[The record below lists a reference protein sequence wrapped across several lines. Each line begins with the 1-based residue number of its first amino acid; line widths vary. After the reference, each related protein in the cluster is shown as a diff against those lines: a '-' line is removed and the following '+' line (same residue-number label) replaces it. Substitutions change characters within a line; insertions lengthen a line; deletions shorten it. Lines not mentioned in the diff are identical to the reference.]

1 MMKKKFRYLIAAIL
15 VFACCP
21 FAVACGE
28 TETPEIDYGTLT
40 IANITL
46 EADGTADINPIFTK
60 EDGKGEITYTFEG
73 DNISIADGKV
83 TALKPDT
90 TTTVTAKTAHHEVT
104 FTVTVKAVNYG
115 ALVIKSITL
124 EADGTADIKP
134 IFTKEEG
141 KGEITYTFESD
152 SISIADGKVTALK
165 PDTTTIVTAKT
176 AHHEVTFTVTVKAI
190 DYGTLTIV
198 APVIYANYPAKP
210 LDITFSKPDRAEEIT
225 YTVQTEYADTVKIEN
240 GKIYA
245 IGTGFSTNK
254 EVRVTAKTAHH
265 TATFAVQVSEF
276 NGANA
281 NGNSLNFETR
291 IKNFLADYENRGMTD
306 GGVLFVGDSFFDTGS
321 FWTNFYTTYARKN
334 AFSVGI
340 SSSTT
345 TDWDILADR
354 LVYPLAPE
362 SVVFHCATNNI
373 FDDGKNAAGATAD
386 IKKTLESF
394 HKNLPNAKIY
404 YFGIEPRNYT
414 HNGNAYAKECNTQIQ
429 SYANGKDW
437 LVYLD
442 SPAFCYNADGSL
454 KTSFFR
460 DTVHPKLE
468 NYSLYVD
475 ALAGA
480 GMTLKPSA
488 AAQNTT
494 IKDIVTTSS
503 QSIAKQD
510 VTNIV
515 YRGLSLRNEFVL
527 TGKLDVTVT
536 GNNPHIQFKFAND
549 YRFLVWDGENYSG
562 NGSIGLGWQDGGT
575 HFNDDDDLFPYT
587 QGTKITIP
595 FKLAIT
601 SKNVYFYFGKEKNGA
616 ITYTLDAVYKNV
628 SAFIDLTYGT
638 ESMNSKAYDL
648 VAKTKADDETEYT
661 ALVTGEELDFYE
673 AQGGADGL
681 YVTAP
686 SGSGYMRD
694 SLRSSSYLNT
704 ANDVIMK
711 GVLNGDAN
719 YSGITR
725 DWRVV
730 SGGKDSFSGDL
741 VMTYDLTLLSKDLQ
755 AITAPNDSDITSQNW
770 FHVATASVDNKLD
783 PWSDYHMLYWHNG
796 ANAAKIAGISALLPV
811 NERAGL
817 TAVNVKV
824 ALVRKGTNLYIAMKA
839 GEGTWVVGTGTV
851 GENDKL
857 TLFLS
862 FKHVNGKVSDFNFSQ
877 DASAVTA
884 ALTTI
889 GANA

>member
-1 MMKKKFRYLIAAIL
+1 M
-15 VFACCP
+15 
-21 FAVACGE
+21 
-28 TETPEIDYGTLT
+28 
-40 IANITL
+40 
-46 EADGTADINPIFTK
+46 
-60 EDGKGEITYTFEG
+60 
-73 DNISIADGKV
+73 
-83 TALKPDT
+83 
-90 TTTVTAKTAHHEVT
+90 
-104 FTVTVKAVNYG
+104 
-115 ALVIKSITL
+115 
-124 EADGTADIKP
+124 
-134 IFTKEEG
+134 
-141 KGEITYTFESD
+141 
-152 SISIADGKVTALK
+152 
-165 PDTTTIVTAKT
+165 
-176 AHHEVTFTVTVKAI
+176 
-190 DYGTLTIV
+190 
-198 APVIYANYPAKP
+198 
-210 LDITFSKPDRAEEIT
+210 
-225 YTVQTEYADTVKIEN
+225 
-240 GKIYA
+240 
-245 IGTGFSTNK
+245 
-254 EVRVTAKTAHH
+254 
-265 TATFAVQVSEF
+265 
-276 NGANA
+276 
-281 NGNSLNFETR
+281 
-291 IKNFLADYENRGMTD
+291 
-306 GGVLFVGDSFFDTGS
+306 
-321 FWTNFYTTYARKN
+321 
-334 AFSVGI
+334 
-340 SSSTT
+340 
-345 TDWDILADR
+345 
-354 LVYPLAPE
+354 
-362 SVVFHCATNNI
+362 
-373 FDDGKNAAGATAD
+373 
-386 IKKTLESF
+386 
-394 HKNLPNAKIY
+394 
-404 YFGIEPRNYT
+404 
-414 HNGNAYAKECNTQIQ
+414 
-429 SYANGKDW
+429 
-437 LVYLD
+437 YLD

-503 QSIAKQD
+503 QSIANQD

-601 SKNVYFYFGKEKNGA
+601 SKNVYFYFGKEENGA

-661 ALVTGEELDFYE
+661 ALVAGEEYDFYE

-711 GVLNGDAN
+711 GVSNGDAN

-741 VMTYDLTLLSKDLQ
+741 AMTYDLTLLSKDLQ

-783 PWSDYHMLYWHNG
+783 PWSDYHILYWHNG

-839 GEGTWVVGTGTV
+839 GEGTWVVGAGTV

-862 FKHVNGKVSDFNFSQ
+862 FENLNGKVSNFNFSQ